1 MADQFQFEL
10 VAPEKLLF
18 SAPVDMVVVP
28 GIDGDFAVLPDHAPI
43 LSSMRPGS
51 LEITSGGETQ
61 RIFVRGGFAEATPE
75 SLTVLAEFALPLD
88 ELDVDVLNQQIKDTQ
103 EDFEDAR
110 DDETRRRAR
119 EKLDHLEQI
128 KAVL

>member
-28 GIDGDFAVLPDHAPI
+28 GIDGNFAVLPGHAPI

-51 LEITSGGETQ
+51 LEITTGGETQ

-88 ELDVDVLNQQIKDTQ
+88 ELDVDVLNQQIKDMQ

-110 DDETRRRAR
+110 DDETRRRAK

-128 KAVL
+128 KAAL